1 MTLRPAQGGQRFAPG
16 RATTPER
23 RCDLKVLAHAAAII
37 GLYLAF
43 SFALFLE
50 LQVNPLYGNIGLV
63 AIAVLAVFYV
73 YIGFL
78 KK

>member
-1 MTLRPAQGGQRFAPG
+1 MSHDRPLRSVTG
-16 RATTPER
+16 RDIPRER

-43 SFALFLE
+43 SFALFLG